1 MDSICW
7 SHSKKG
13 TFEVKSFYKALSN
26 LDRKVFSWKSIWRT
40 KVPTCVAFFGW
51 TAALDKILTHDN
63 LRKRNIVVVDWCY
76 MCKKNGESVDHLLLH
91 CEVASA
97 L

>member
-1 MDSICW
+1 MDRICW

-26 LDRKVFSWKSIWRT
+26 LDREVFSWKSIWHT

-51 TAALDKILTHDN
+51 TMALGKILTHDN

-76 MCKKNGESVDHLLLH
+76 MCKKNSESVDHLLLH